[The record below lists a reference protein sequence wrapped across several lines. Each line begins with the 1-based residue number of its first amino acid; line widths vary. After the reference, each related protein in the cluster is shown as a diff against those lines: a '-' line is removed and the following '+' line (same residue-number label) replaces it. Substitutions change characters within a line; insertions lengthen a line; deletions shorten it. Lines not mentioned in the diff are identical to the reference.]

1 MLAEALEK
9 TVITKNWKIFS
20 KKLFQHFIHH
30 KKILSVRKCQF
41 KTICRS
47 RVLDKTIP
55 LCYIV
60 PLPPSANRVKLPK
73 FSRTKKFKQTE
84 IIIWF

>member
-9 TVITKNWKIFS
+9 TVITENWKIFLKMS
-20 KKLFQHFIHH
+20 SH
-30 KKILSVRKCQF
+30 KISVRKCQF